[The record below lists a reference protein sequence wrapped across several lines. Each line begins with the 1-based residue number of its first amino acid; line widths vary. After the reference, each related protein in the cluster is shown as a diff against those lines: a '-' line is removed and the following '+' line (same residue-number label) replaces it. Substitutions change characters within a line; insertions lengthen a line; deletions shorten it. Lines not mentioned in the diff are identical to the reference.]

1 MNSKIWKKLY
11 LIIYPF
17 IFIIIIYILLFL
29 SKLDDLDRKSMYYLI
44 KNTHTFNI
52 VASNKTYLT
61 FCYQTLLVPFN
72 EKIYFEK
79 CSEGAIYTSYLYEL
93 YPKLGAQLNDK
104 LYWANIFKK
113 FNINHPNIICYKKIN
128 KINYVNDFDDDK
140 TYITKPING
149 AGGYK
154 VKVIKGKDIIEFSK
168 NNSNFL
174 VQDKLFD
181 CFYGKA
187 RHFRLNTLYNGDIFS
202 LWMLKNMDSDEI
214 ASNQANGGI
223 MTYCNNYDCRLS
235 YIEQTNLDK
244 IKVKLQN
251 LHKNIYANI
260 LSIGWDIVI
269 HCDVANST
277 CYCLEGNVCALVWP
291 PDIEDTSIIQRYK
304 KVVRKFYIENNI

>member
-1 MNSKIWKKLY
+1 MAKIWKKLD
-11 LIIYPF
+11 LIFIF
-17 IFIIIIYILLFL
+17 LIFIIIIYILLFL
-29 SKLDDLDRKSMYYLI
+29 SKLDDLDRKSIYYLI
-44 KNTHTFNI
+44 KNRHRLNMI
-52 VASNKTYLT
+52 VPNETYLT
-61 FCYQTLLVPFN
+61 ICYQTLLVPFN

-79 CSEGAIYTSYLYEL
+79 CSEGTIYTSYLYEL

-128 KINYVNDFDDDK
+128 KLKFVNDFDNNK
-140 TYITKPING
+140 KYITKPING
-149 AGGYK
+149 GLGYN
-154 VKVIKGKDIIEFSK
+154 VKVIEGKDIIEFSK

-174 VQDKLFD
+174 IQEKLFD

-202 LWMLKNMDSDEI
+202 LSMLKNVDSDEI

-223 MTYCNNYDCRLS
+223 MTFCNNNDCRLS
-235 YIEQTNLDK
+235 YLEQTNLDK

-251 LHKNIYANI
+251 LHKIEYEKI

-269 HCDVANST
+269 HCDVANTS
-277 CYCLEGNVCALVWP
+277 CYCLEGNVCAMVWP
-291 PDIEDTSIIQRYK
+291 PDIEDTSIIHRYK

>member
-1 MNSKIWKKLY
+1 MI
-11 LIIYPF
+11 
-17 IFIIIIYILLFL
+17 IFIVILYILLFL
-29 SKLDDLDRKSMYYLI
+29 SKLDDLDRKSIYYLI

-61 FCYQTLLVPFN
+61 FCYQTLLIPFN

-79 CSEGAIYTSYLYEL
+79 YTEGGIYSSYLYEF
-93 YPKLGAQLNDK
+93 YPKLGVQLNDK

-113 FNINHPNIICYKKIN
+113 FSINHPDIICYKKIN
-128 KINYVNDFDDDK
+128 NLNFINDYDNNK
-140 TYITKPING
+140 KYITKPING
-149 AGGYK
+149 ALGYK
-154 VKVIKGKDIIEFSK
+154 VKVIEGKDIIEFSK
-168 NNSNFL
+168 NNNNFL

-187 RHFRLNTLYNGDIFS
+187 RHFRLNTLYNGEVFS
-202 LWMLKNMDSDEI
+202 LWMLKNEDSNEI

-223 MTYCNNYDCRLS
+223 MTYCNNYDCKLS
-235 YIEQTNLDK
+235 YLEQTNLDK

-251 LHKNIYANI
+251 LHKKMYANI

-269 HCDVANST
+269 HCDITNTT

-291 PDIEDTSIIQRYK
+291 PDIEDTSIIHRYK